1 MESGD
6 RIRVAREDEY
16 TAAVRNALNQP
27 SPVGMTGTVVEVR
40 YNHRMGITEIF
51 AKMDNDPSP
60 NVIYVWDEDALE
72 LINE

>member
-1 MESGD
+1 MKAGD

-16 TAAVRNALNQP
+16 TASVRKALNQS
-27 SPVGMTGTVVEVR
+27 SPVGLMGTVVEVR

-60 NVIYVWDEDALE
+60 NVIYVWDEGELE
-72 LINE
+72 LIND